1 MSPVL
6 QVAAREMQA
15 VGRSRGGC
23 GLALLLLALLG
34 FCLLAGRAEYRQAA
48 ASRAQ
53 ARQVMRA
60 FFLGQGAANPHS
72 AVHYGTYV
80 FRPYSVLSVVD
91 PGITPFVG
99 TTLRLEGHAQN
110 QVQFAPSER
119 SSSLLRFGPLSL
131 TLLWQVVLPL
141 GLLFLAHDTVVRE
154 RQAGTLRLL
163 AAQGVSL
170 RQVLGGKLLGYGLLA
185 LGALALSGAAVLL
198 AAGPPTAEARV
209 ADLGPRL
216 GVLLGCY
223 ALYYLLLLALTVYA
237 SARLA
242 SPSQVLVTLLAGWVA
257 LTVLLPKLAVSAGG
271 QAAPLLSRQQ
281 FDEQVEAAYQRGING
296 HDPTNARTQHLQDS
310 LLTHYKVKEVSQ
322 LPINADGILMQADE
336 DYRGRAYDQQL
347 ATVQQQLARQ
357 NQLAA
362 RVALLDPL
370 LAVRH
375 LSRGLAQTDLAQ
387 HLGFV
392 RQAETYRRQLIRTLN
407 YKMAYGGSKS
417 GDYDWQ
423 VSADYWRTLPD
434 FQYQPPALAAS
445 LRPYRAELLALLGW
459 VAAALGGL
467 YWAAGR
473 LRV

>member
-1 MSPVL
+1 MSILL
-6 QVAAREMQA
+6 QIAAREIRA
-15 VGRSRGGC
+15 VARSRGGR
-23 GLALLLLALLG
+23 GLGLLLLGLLA

-48 ASRAQ
+48 ASRAR
-53 ARQVMRA
+53 ARQAMRT
-60 FFLGQGAANPHS
+60 FFLSQGAANPHS

-99 TTLRLEGHAQN
+99 TTLRLEGHTQN

-119 SSSLLRFGPLSL
+119 GSSVLRFGPLSL

-141 GLLFLAHDTVVRE
+141 GLLFLAHGAVVDE

-163 AAQGVSL
+163 AAQGVAP
-170 RQVLGGKLLGYGLLA
+170 RQVVGGKLLGYGLLA
-185 LGALALSGAAVLL
+185 AGALGASGAVVLGL
-198 AAGPPTAEARV
+198 AAGAPPEATAG
-209 ADLGPRL
+209 LGPRL
-216 GVLLGCY
+216 AALLGGY
-223 ALYYLLLLALTVYA
+223 ALYYLLLLGLALYA

-257 LTVLLPKLAVSAGG
+257 ATVLLPKLAVSAGG

-281 FDEQVEAAYQRGING
+281 FDEQIEAAYQRGING
-296 HDPTNARTQHLQDS
+296 HDPSNARTQHLQDS
-310 LLTHYKVKEVSQ
+310 LLAHYKVKEASQ
-322 LPINADGILMQADE
+322 LPLNADGLLMQADE

-347 ATVQQQLARQ
+347 ATLQAQLARQ

-375 LSRGLAQTDLAQ
+375 LGRGLARTDIPQ
-387 HLGFV
+387 HLDFV

-407 YKMAYGGSKS
+407 YKMAYGGSRS

-423 VSADYWRTLPD
+423 VRPDYWRTLPD
-434 FQYQPPALAAS
+434 FQYRPPTLAAS

-459 VAAALGGL
+459 VALALGGL